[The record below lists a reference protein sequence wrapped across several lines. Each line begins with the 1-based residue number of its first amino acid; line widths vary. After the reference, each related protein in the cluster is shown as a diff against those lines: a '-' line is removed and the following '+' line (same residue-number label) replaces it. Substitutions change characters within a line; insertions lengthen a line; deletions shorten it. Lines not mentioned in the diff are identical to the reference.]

1 MPTAA
6 YWKVIVIG
14 VIAAIIASLSG
25 LFAIERERRQS
36 AELELNQVVAQR
48 NSLIKL
54 NNKQIA
60 QIKTYNELGIK
71 HAAELSAAQE
81 EIDRLGTSLRSANVR
96 LRVKAVCPASMP
108 FTTSA
113 RSMGDEVSPRLT
125 EAAQQDYLRLQ
136 RMMAEN
142 LQQTKYLQDY
152 IREQCLVD

>member
-14 VIAAIIASLSG
+14 VITAIIASLSG

-48 NSLIKL
+48 NSLIEL

-81 EIDRLGTSLRSANVR
+81 EIDRLGASLRSANVR

-108 FTTSA
+108 FNTSA

-142 LQQTKYLQDY
+142 MQQTKYLKDY

>member
-48 NSLIKL
+48 NSLIEL

-81 EIDRLGTSLRSANVR
+81 EIDRLGASLRSANVR

-108 FTTSA
+108 FTASA

>member
-48 NSLIKL
+48 NSLIEL
-54 NNKQIA
+54 NSKQIA

-81 EIDRLGTSLRSANVR
+81 EIDRLGASLRSANVR
-96 LRVKAVCPASMP
+96 LRVKAVCPAPMP